1 MHRGAVPSAGLHLFQ
16 ELSTL
21 GQQLTHALLLGQGCR
36 RIKDRVSS
44 TRTVTAPALPRGAV
58 RCWHRCRQNFGLGN
72 GIHQRADSVYAYPD
86 LVGPLQREGIWRNDS
101 GACEQEAAIR
111 ETVVA
116 EKIFD

>member
-1 MHRGAVPSAGLHLFQ
+1 M
-16 ELSTL
+16 
-21 GQQLTHALLLGQGCR
+21 
-36 RIKDRVSS
+36 
-44 TRTVTAPALPRGAV
+44 AV
-58 RCWHRCRQNFGLGN
+58 RKARFAGSVETKGCVIQLDVVKMFGSGN

-86 LVGPLQREGIWRNDS
+86 LVRSLQREGIGRNDT